1 MWKRLGLQQLLA
13 IGFGL
18 LLVVATVIGSL
29 SIQGSLSVERSNLQ
43 VARDARRVQLAERL
57 VMLQQRQQAT
67 SRAYFLLPSADA
79 LARYREAA
87 HGLESGFEEL
97 RELSGDSKESELLEI
112 AKATTDQGNT
122 ELEVM
127 LSLEKDGR
135 HPDVLAELKNS
146 VAISAQIRK
155 SLDNYGA
162 YVIRVS
168 SQRQAAQQVSI
179 HRAIWISSAVLGLAF
194 LLAVA
199 DAWITIRVVNSRVR
213 LAQGAMDAIAQ
224 KDLSRKQ
231 IEVHTDDSL
240 GRALTA
246 VNQMSRSLTG
256 VVGELEQIAEQ
267 VAAAATQI
275 AATAR
280 SAAGVADSQKSEAAT
295 FAAALSQTAAVIT
308 QIAEHASAVSLAA
321 GRAAASARQ
330 GDEAVSAT
338 VVKMNQIADESSM
351 VAGSIDALAR
361 TSEEIGTAATLI
373 QEIAGQTN
381 LLALNAAIEAAR
393 AGEHGKG
400 FSVVAVEV
408 RRLAE
413 RTASATVGIEG
424 MVATVRKKIENTLE
438 KTRMAQSRITEGVA
452 LAAATRKSL
461 GHIQSSVDEVE
472 AMTSQI
478 AAATTEQSATTVG
491 LQENLGRILQMVA
504 TSTQAA
510 HESSE
515 ACGELSQLS
524 ERMRQQLSTFVLP
537 AA

>member
-1 MWKRLGLQQLLA
+1 MCRGEPPCFAWKRESRTDRGRESSMWKRLGLQQLLA

-199 DAWITIRVVNSRVR
+199 DAWITI
-213 LAQGAMDAIAQ
+213 
-224 KDLSRKQ
+224 
-231 IEVHTDDSL
+231 
-240 GRALTA
+240 
-246 VNQMSRSLTG
+246 
-256 VVGELEQIAEQ
+256 
-267 VAAAATQI
+267 
-275 AATAR
+275 
-280 SAAGVADSQKSEAAT
+280 
-295 FAAALSQTAAVIT
+295 
-308 QIAEHASAVSLAA
+308 
-321 GRAAASARQ
+321 
-330 GDEAVSAT
+330 
-338 VVKMNQIADESSM
+338 
-351 VAGSIDALAR
+351 
-361 TSEEIGTAATLI
+361 
-373 QEIAGQTN
+373 
-381 LLALNAAIEAAR
+381 
-393 AGEHGKG
+393 
-400 FSVVAVEV
+400 
-408 RRLAE
+408 
-413 RTASATVGIEG
+413 
-424 MVATVRKKIENTLE
+424 
-438 KTRMAQSRITEGVA
+438 
-452 LAAATRKSL
+452 
-461 GHIQSSVDEVE
+461 
-472 AMTSQI
+472 
-478 AAATTEQSATTVG
+478 
-491 LQENLGRILQMVA
+491 
-504 TSTQAA
+504 
-510 HESSE
+510 
-515 ACGELSQLS
+515 
-524 ERMRQQLSTFVLP
+524 
-537 AA
+537 